1 MIKKEIIE
9 DFKKY
14 AKEININRTMPT
26 KTSDS
31 TKKFFKDYLD
41 LVEKEKAIIKAVI
54 YNGYDNTGYDKNE
67 VDIAVRRALRAYLHS
82 FDKNYHS
89 KDNIETD
96 IIY

>member
-1 MIKKEIIE
+1 MIEKEIKK

-14 AKEININRTMPT
+14 VKEINTNRTIPT

-31 TKKFFKDYLD
+31 TKKFFKDYLG

-54 YNGYDNTGYDKNE
+54 DNGYDNTGYDKNE

-82 FDKNYHS
+82 FDNEWWNTLYRKE
-89 KDNIETD
+89 D
-96 IIY
+96 